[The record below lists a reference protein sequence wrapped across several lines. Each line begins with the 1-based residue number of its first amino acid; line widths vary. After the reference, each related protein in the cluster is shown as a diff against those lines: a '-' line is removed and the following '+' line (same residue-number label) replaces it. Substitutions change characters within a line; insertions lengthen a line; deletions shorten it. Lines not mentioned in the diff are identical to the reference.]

1 MRRQNTEANPAIG
14 HAEQSHAHTARE
26 EKVFRLLIGGFALI
40 TLLGLDAFV
49 GFRGA
54 QLIRESLSALSR
66 NQISHES
73 LIDEIQRTQ
82 RALDSIQSRLSLE
95 SNQTVRP
102 QLQRNL
108 AAVEQTL
115 RKIFARIPADN
126 PDMQIWRE
134 IEQAS
139 SSVTA
144 EAARILARPS
154 YGKPDLTRL
163 LNERERLTEATA
175 KLVRS
180 SSERTE
186 AAKREIE
193 NTTRRQSI
201 ADRLL
206 LTACLV
212 VACLFLR
219 AAARVSHRLSEQSKE
234 LNLVSW
240 QLLEKQELLARRLA
254 RELHDELGQSLTALK
269 TNFSRHSAS
278 SCVDPSWMLD
288 CTVLLKDSIR
298 SAHEISQLLHPTL
311 LDDFG
316 LDTALAWMCERFE
329 ERNAIQV
336 RYKSDFHDRLDEQTE
351 THIFRIA
358 QEALT
363 NVARHARASSVFVT
377 FSKERDLARLRISDN
392 GIGLAPRSDV
402 SPPSFGLTGMKARAR
417 SLQGEMDIRSGPGQ
431 GTAIEVAFPVRAG
444 A

>member
-1 MRRQNTEANPAIG
+1 MDQTTVEANAAIEHPQPAYMPNG
-14 HAEQSHAHTARE
+14 RE

-54 QLIRESLSALSR
+54 HLIRESLSDLSR
-66 NQISHES
+66 NQIFHEG
-73 LIDEIQRTQ
+73 LIDEMQRTQ
-82 RALDSIQSRLSLE
+82 RTLNSIQSRLSLE
-95 SNQTVRP
+95 SGQSARVK
-102 QLQRNL
+102 LQGNL
-108 AAVEQTL
+108 AGVERTL
-115 RKIFARIPADN
+115 RKIFARIPADD
-126 PDMQIWRE
+126 PDRQIWRE

-144 EAARILARPS
+144 EADRILARPA
-154 YGKPDLTRL
+154 YGKPDLTML
-163 LNERERLTEATA
+163 LNEGERLTEATA

-193 NTTRRQSI
+193 NTTQRQSI

-206 LTACLV
+206 LTACLI

-219 AAARVSHRLSEQSKE
+219 TATRVHHRLSEQSKE

-269 TNFSRHSAS
+269 TNFSRHALSP
-278 SCVDPSWMLD
+278 CVDPNWMQD

-298 SAHEISQLLHPTL
+298 SAHEISQLLRPTL

-377 FSKERDLARLRISDN
+377 FSKDRDLARLEIADN
-392 GIGLAPRSDV
+392 GIGLSPQSDI

-417 SLQGEMDIRSGPGQ
+417 SLQGAMEIRSRPGQ
-431 GTAIEVAFPVRAG
+431 GTAIEVAFPLRVTA
-444 A
+444 